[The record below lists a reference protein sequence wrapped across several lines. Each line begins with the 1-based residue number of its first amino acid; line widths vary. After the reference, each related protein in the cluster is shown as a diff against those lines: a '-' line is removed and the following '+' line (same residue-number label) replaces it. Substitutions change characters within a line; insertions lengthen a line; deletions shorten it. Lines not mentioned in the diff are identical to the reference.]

1 MLKSKNLNYFCII
14 IFLCL
19 IFLIFKKN
27 FSLFM
32 GNWALGEWLINYE
45 GGFVRRGLLGQIF
58 QIFDNPGRIINF
70 FQKVI
75 IFLFFISILI
85 YLFLE
90 KKKSLLLQFTIII
103 LFCSGGVV
111 DFLTSKVTFEYLDR
125 KEILFYLTLM
135 SLLLLKYIFPLNSY
149 TWILLCT
156 ILSSLMILIHELFA
170 VFFVPSLYFII
181 FLNNF
186 NDKKFFLRSSLLY
199 LIPTI
204 FVFLLVFI
212 NHGSVDTV
220 YAIFESYKSTDV
232 QNIYKVESGI
242 KALAWSLDESHKL
255 TLRMF
260 KFGLIYPWFFY
271 LFFNLFICI
280 FLSYSLNNDLK
291 RFLISNTILLLC
303 ILGFVVASYS
313 GWDWGRFISMATIG
327 YAILICI
334 NFSTYK
340 IEKNFDE
347 NQSFISDKFKVKK
360 LMSFRSLFISIFII
374 AITMLSTSVTMPSCC
389 PQKSLIFFQW
399 WN

>member
-1 MLKSKNLNYFCII
+1 
-14 IFLCL
+14 
-19 IFLIFKKN
+19 
-27 FSLFM
+27 M

-280 FLSYSLNNDLK
+280 FLSYSLNNDFK

-303 ILGFVVASYS
+303 ILGFVVAAYS

-374 AITMLSTSVTMPSCC
+374 AITMLSTSVTMPHCC